1 MTMDPI
7 RRIAFVRIARA
18 ALGCSDTIVQR
29 WLPHGKRIGAE
40 WVSRNPT
47 RDDRRPGSFKVN
59 LSTGAWADFATGDAG
74 ADLVSLAA
82 YLFQLKQGEAAL
94 RVAHMLSADPYDR

>member
-1 MTMDPI
+1 MDQM
-7 RRIAFVRIARA
+7 RHIAFVRIARA
-18 ALGCSDTIVQR
+18 ALRCSDSIVQR
-29 WLPHGKRIGAE
+29 WLPHGKRVGAE

-47 RDDRRPGSFKVN
+47 RDDRRSGSFKVN

-82 YLFQLKQGEAAL
+82 SLSQLKPGEAAL
-94 RVAHMLSADPYDR
+94 RVAHMLGADPYDK

>member
-1 MTMDPI
+1 MDQI
-7 RRIAFVRIARA
+7 RRIPFVRIARA
-18 ALGCSDTIVQR
+18 ALGCSDIIVRR
-29 WLPHGKRIGAE
+29 WLPDGKRVGAE

-59 LSTGAWADFATGDAG
+59 LSAGAWGDFATGDAG

-82 YLFQLKQGEAAL
+82 YLFRLKQGEAAAGC
-94 RVAHMLSADPYDR
+94 AHAGRRPV

>member
-1 MTMDPI
+1 MDQI
-7 RRIAFVRIARA
+7 RRIPFVRIARA
-18 ALGCSDTIVQR
+18 ALGCSDIIVQR
-29 WLPHGKRIGAE
+29 WLPDGKRVGAE

-59 LSTGAWADFATGDAG
+59 LSAGAWGDFATGDAG

-82 YLFQLKQGEAAL
+82 YLFRLKQGEAAL
-94 RVAHMLSADPYDR
+94 RVAHMLGADPYDK